1 MSTDKLSKNKNNS
14 VLHAIFEHDVEAAA
28 FIIVSMMLAASVTSY
43 ALDTSSV
50 SNTNKRA
57 ATTLSSGPR
66 SEGIIH
72 DRNPVSANIQD
83 VNNDGINDILITH
96 KNGTREIIMTSK
108 E

>member
-57 ATTLSSGPR
+57 DEKSSTARRFNPSAARQPLR
-66 SEGIIH
+66 S
-72 DRNPVSANIQD
+72 RVWRRS
-83 VNNDGINDILITH
+83 
-96 KNGTREIIMTSK
+96 
-108 E
+108 